1 VREVVQ
7 TGSGLA
13 VHLDEAM
20 GRDRSALQNM
30 VRERGQR
37 LRALDYDSLA
47 DMENGP
53 AEHVNAGGR
62 AGTIATFCQTCD
74 GEYVAVVLRG
84 SLGTFI
90 PRVKS
95 VVRDGFYKYRNGSV
109 KDMADD
115 DLHNFD
121 PLFSN

>member
-1 VREVVQ
+1 
-7 TGSGLA
+7 
-13 VHLDEAM
+13 M
-20 GRDRSALQNM
+20 GRGRSAWQNM

-47 DMENGP
+47 EMEKGP
-53 AEHVNAGGR
+53 AEHVNVGGR
-62 AGTIATFCQTCD
+62 VGTIATFCQACD
-74 GEYVAVVLRG
+74 GEHIAVVLRG
-84 SLGTFI
+84 SLDTWI

-95 VVRDGFYKYRNGSV
+95 VVRDGFYKCRDGSV

-115 DLHNFD
+115 DLYNSD